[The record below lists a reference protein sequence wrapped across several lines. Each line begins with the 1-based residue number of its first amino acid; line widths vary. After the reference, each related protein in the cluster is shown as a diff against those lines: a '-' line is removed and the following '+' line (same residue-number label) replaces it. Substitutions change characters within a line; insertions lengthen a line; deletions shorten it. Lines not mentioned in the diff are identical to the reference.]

1 MYQISLRL
9 QERISLLKELDNK
22 ISDVN
27 DTIYPFPAKLQKN
40 EPCSLLLNSMLELK
54 KKLKTAITMSKV
66 ANRDSG

>member
-27 DTIYPFPAKLQKN
+27 DTIYPFTTKLQKN
-40 EPCSLLLNSMLELK
+40 EPCGLLLNSMLELK